1 MAKLLVFAM
10 LFFIVLG
17 PVMDHAYLY
26 AHKAPAAFYT
36 ADDMQTIDTL
46 YQIFKYTI
54 PIAVFIAIVYI
65 VNYSNLKKSE

>member
-1 MAKLLVFAM
+1 MAKLLVFSM

-26 AHKAPAAFYT
+26 AHSAPAAFYT
-36 ADDMQTIDTL
+36 AGDMQTIDSL

-54 PIAVFIAIVYI
+54 PIAMFIAIVFI
-65 VNYSNLKKSE
+65 INYSNIKKSE

>member
-1 MAKLLVFAM
+1 
-10 LFFIVLG
+10 
-17 PVMDHAYLY
+17 MDHAYLY